1 MNCCEFTKRFLG
13 WFRIWL
19 TILQNC
25 QPIFMINPNHP
36 RFLLGLTTALL
47 LTLSLCL
54 TAWGQRDSTGVVVNN
69 ANLRAGPGVTYA
81 LVGKA
86 AAGQTVTIAG
96 KNASGDW
103 YHLSN
108 GQWIAAFLVT
118 FNADP
123 VTPSAA
129 INHPTTSIITT
140 VASAKRDANLRSG
153 PGVTYALAGTVS
165 TSQALTLTGQTSD
178 GLWYQLAGGEWIAA
192 FLVNTSSAPSL
203 EQAVSPTPPAATP
216 APTSADPAP
225 ATSGNDFVMVQK
237 HLWDPYENGGS
248 LDGPS
253 VHCGLGRELI
263 VNVLDANGQ
272 RLNGVAV
279 QVIYGAREI
288 YVTGSQGK
296 GDGVAEFV
304 LGKGQDVQVIRDT
317 DGRAV
322 TSDIVRG
329 LSTDPHEIATD
340 ALIASRYCQDA
351 ATCQD
356 FAAQNSCDGHFSWT
370 VTFQRK

>member
-1 MNCCEFTKRFLG
+1 MSVRFLE
-13 WFRIWL
+13 RV
-19 TILQNC
+19 
-25 QPIFMINPNHP
+25 
-36 RFLLGLTTALL
+36 LLRSATVLVG
-47 LTLSLCL
+47 TLYFCL
-54 TAWGQRDSTGVVVNN
+54 VAFGQSASIGVVVNN

-96 KNASGDW
+96 KNATGDW

-118 FNADP
+118 FDADP

-129 INHPTTSIITT
+129 VNHPAQPITAT
-140 VASAKRDANLRSG
+140 VAAAKRDANLRSG

-165 TSQALTLTGQTSD
+165 ASQPLTLTGQTQD
-178 GLWYQLAGGEWIAA
+178 GMWYQLAGGAWIAA
-192 FLVNTSSAPSL
+192 FLVNTATTTSA
-203 EQAVSPTPPAATP
+203 EQVATPPTPAATP
-216 APTSADPAP
+216 VPTSADPAL
-225 ATSGNDFVMVQK
+225 ATSGNDFVMVYK

-263 VNVLDANGQ
+263 VNVLDANGS
-272 RLNGVAV
+272 RINGVAV

-317 DGRAV
+317 DGRPV

-329 LSTDPHEIATD
+329 LSTDPHEIATE
-340 ALIASRYCQDA
+340 ALIASQYCQDA